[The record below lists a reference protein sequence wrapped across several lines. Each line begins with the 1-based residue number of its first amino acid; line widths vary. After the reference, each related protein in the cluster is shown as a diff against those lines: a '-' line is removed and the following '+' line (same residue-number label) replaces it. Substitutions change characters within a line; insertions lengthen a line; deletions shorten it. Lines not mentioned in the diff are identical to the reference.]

1 MASASGLVD
10 AGQPWVLYAARS
22 YDGRIKAGL
31 PDRRQRRSG
40 ASQLGQLGVRPH
52 DLYVTRT
59 EGDNHCVVILDRKDP
74 AKAVAIVRYLILH
87 VEPLNRRIS
96 RHVIERAIGQE
107 APGRAVG
114 RLHYCQYGPRRP
126 GTHPS
131 RGSRCPTPGPGQ
143 CDSGHPSRVPDQQQ
157 AALWT

>member
-1 MASASGLVD
+1 MGLRTL
-10 AGQPWVLYAARS
+10 ATLEVLHAAPS
-22 YDGRIKAGL
+22 YDGRIKSGL
-31 PDRRQRRSG
+31 PDRRQRRNG

-96 RHVIERAIGQE
+96 GHVIERATGQE
-107 APGRAVG
+107 APGRAAG
-114 RLHYCQYGPRRP
+114 RLHYYQYGPRCP